1 MGGVREICDSCYT
14 TLFNHHYVCNS
25 CGFSVCI
32 DCRDEYSDNV
42 TCESHDH
49 HVKSCDSTCD
59 GPPLPSPPLPAPSGT
74 GPSPSVAVRESLW
87 AKCVTSGGQPHHPQ
101 QLTLAHI
108 IPKNSECVRVCMYA
122 CIYFGCVC
130 HITCHPNSSLP
141 CRPVGPGCL
150 SHPVVS
156 NVQSPTPSSR
166 CPV

>member
-59 GPPLPSPPLPAPSGT
+59 GPPLPSPPSSQWHWPF
-74 GPSPSVAVRESLW
+74 SVGCSAGV
-87 AKCVTSGGQPHHPQ
+87 VVGQ
-101 QLTLAHI
+101 
-108 IPKNSECVRVCMYA
+108 
-122 CIYFGCVC
+122 VC
-130 HITCHPNSSLP
+130 HIWRTA
-141 CRPVGPGCL
+141 
-150 SHPVVS
+150 
-156 NVQSPTPSSR
+156 SPSPAAHTR
-166 CPV
+166 THYTKEQ